1 METKLIISDQQLRRY
16 LPNAFDTVEGETTF
30 HEKILPWLDQAERWV
45 MTQFIGD
52 DLAPELL
59 LGSLETSRDIA
70 IEQLIHNLFL
80 NSTWSAS
87 PKRQWFSATLFP
99 NIDLANLCGFTE
111 HRWANY
117 LGLRSKA
124 IEVEQRLAEEYIS
137 PEQLAVFRSEVMS
150 AFTDISVATSH
161 HTRVIE
167 QLRQIVV
174 TALQGN
180 QVPIQSLRDIVD
192 LMRKNETSF
201 PHFRNSNT
209 YKLFEPP
216 VFENKKRANGYWF

>member
-1 METKLIISDQQLRRY
+1 M
-16 LPNAFDTVEGETTF
+16 
-30 HEKILPWLDQAERWV
+30 
-45 MTQFIGD
+45 
-52 DLAPELL
+52 
-59 LGSLETSRDIA
+59 
-70 IEQLIHNLFL
+70 IHNLFL

-87 PKRQWFSATLFP
+87 PIRGWFSATLFP

-124 IEVEQRLAEEYIS
+124 IDIEQRLAEEYIS
-137 PEQLAVFRSEVMS
+137 PEQLAVFRGEVMS
-150 AFTDISVATSH
+150 MLSDLTVATSH
-161 HTRVIE
+161 HFRVIE

-180 QVPIQSLRDIVD
+180 PVPVTSLRDIVD
-192 LMRKNETSF
+192 LMRKNEASF
-201 PHFRNSNT
+201 PHFRNSDT

-216 VFENKKRANGYWF
+216 VFENKKKSNGYWF

>member
-1 METKLIISDQQLRRY
+1 MAFSLY
-16 LPNAFDTVEGETTF
+16 LLYRLLAFYSC
-30 HEKILPWLDQAERWV
+30 Q
-45 MTQFIGD
+45 
-52 DLAPELL
+52 
-59 LGSLETSRDIA
+59 GSGRGT
-70 IEQLIHNLFL
+70 
-80 NSTWSAS
+80 
-87 PKRQWFSATLFP
+87 
-99 NIDLANLCGFTE
+99 
-111 HRWANY
+111 
-117 LGLRSKA
+117 
-124 IEVEQRLAEEYIS
+124 
-137 PEQLAVFRSEVMS
+137 EQLAAFRSEVMS

-201 PHFRNSNT
+201 PHFRTSNT

-216 VFENKKRANGYWF
+216 MFENKKKANGYWL

>member
-1 METKLIISDQQLRRY
+1 M
-16 LPNAFDTVEGETTF
+16 
-30 HEKILPWLDQAERWV
+30 
-45 MTQFIGD
+45 
-52 DLAPELL
+52 
-59 LGSLETSRDIA
+59 
-70 IEQLIHNLFL
+70 
-80 NSTWSAS
+80 
-87 PKRQWFSATLFP
+87 
-99 NIDLANLCGFTE
+99 
-111 HRWANY
+111 
-117 LGLRSKA
+117 GLRSKA
-124 IEVEQRLAEEYIS
+124 IDVEQRLAEEYIS

-161 HTRVIE
+161 HFRVIE